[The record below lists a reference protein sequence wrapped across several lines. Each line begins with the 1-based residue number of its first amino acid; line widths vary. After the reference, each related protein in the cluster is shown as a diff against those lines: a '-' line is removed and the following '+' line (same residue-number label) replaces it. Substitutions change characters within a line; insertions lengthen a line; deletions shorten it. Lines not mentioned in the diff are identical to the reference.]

1 MRWLEDL
8 LLAGEEPGLTYRRC
22 VEELGRRGL
31 EADYA
36 LTETIVYATELRYAL
51 DVLEGRSSGAWNFG
65 DTGGSNDRSLWE
77 VLDGMNPLR
86 LAFVGS
92 GPYPV
97 TARLV
102 LDRYPEAQV
111 DCLDN
116 NITGYLIGK
125 SVLARLGLPARPLF
139 ADGASLEYSGY
150 TAVLVAAMVS
160 GKRKIVERALDTCRG
175 PVVVRG
181 EVGLSHPR
189 LVTLPAPFT
198 PEGVLRP

>member
-1 MRWLEDL
+1 MIEDL
-8 LLAGEEPGLTYRRC
+8 VLSDEEPGAIYQRC
-22 VEELGRRGL
+22 VAELARSGR

-51 DVLEGRSSGAWNFG
+51 DVLAGGGQGAWNFG
-65 DTGGSNDRSLWE
+65 DTGGTNDQALWD
-77 VLDGMNPLR
+77 VLDGVAPLR

-102 LDRYPEAQV
+102 LSRYPEAQV

-116 NITGYLIGK
+116 NITGYLVGK
-125 SVLARLGLPARPLF
+125 AVLSRLGLPARALLMG
-139 ADGASLEYSGY
+139 GASLDYSGY

-160 GKRKIVERALDTCRG
+160 GKRAVVERALATCAG

-181 EVGLSHPR
+181 STGLSHER

-198 PEGVLRP
+198 PDGVLRP